1 MSVINQMLKDLDER
15 KPEQQGSPIPQTTV
29 GVPSGQKRGW
39 ALIILIIVIINVLG
53 WFVWHIYQEN
63 QALKAQ
69 QANTSQQAV
78 VNTSKKIVETAV
90 IEKQEQL
97 STQTKE
103 EASLVAVEEPKQQ
116 TQLQP
121 KVTEVEVP
129 KTQPARSES
138 QIEQKPSLA
147 TVATNNQAKVQE
159 VVTSNVENVT
169 ESPIKIEKA
178 KPTMSVARKQLSP
191 QELIAK
197 KVEQA
202 ENAIVTNQPLK
213 AESLYE
219 EILVIDGH
227 EHEVRK
233 QLAALWYGRKAY
245 QSALNLLQQGSAIDY
260 NNSEF
265 RLMKARIYL
274 TMGQAAN
281 ALNELLVLKD
291 VQQVE
296 YQAMIATTA
305 QQLQQIQEAVYA
317 YEKLTQLQ
325 PNDGRWW
332 LGLAI
337 AHDTDAKFELAINA
351 YKKAILLPG
360 ISNSSM
366 AFARQRIQELGE

>member
-15 KPEQQGSPIPQTTV
+15 KPEQQGSPIQQTTV

-63 QALKAQ
+63 KALKAQ
-69 QANTSQQAV
+69 QADTSQQAA

-121 KVTEVEVP
+121 IVTEVEVP

-147 TVATNNQAKVQE
+147 TVETNNQAKVQE
-159 VVTSNVENVT
+159 VVTSNVENVA

-202 ENAIVTNQPLK
+202 ENAIATNQPLK
-213 AESLYE
+213 AESLFE
-219 EILVIDGH
+219 EILVIDRH

-245 QSALNLLQQGSAIDY
+245 QSA
-260 NNSEF
+260 
-265 RLMKARIYL
+265 
-274 TMGQAAN
+274 AN
-281 ALNELLVLKD
+281 FD
-291 VQQVE
+291 
-296 YQAMIATTA
+296 
-305 QQLQQIQEAVYA
+305 
-317 YEKLTQLQ
+317 
-325 PNDGRWW
+325 
-332 LGLAI
+332 
-337 AHDTDAKFELAINA
+337 
-351 YKKAILLPG
+351 
-360 ISNSSM
+360 
-366 AFARQRIQELGE
+366 